1 MPLPH
6 RHPSPQPVD
15 PSGKPRLTLITNET
29 AEETTTEI
37 AAVQPTETT
46 APAQDTAPAETA
58 TPQSSATAETATP
71 QSSATEETATPQSSA
86 TEESTKLPNLLTRFW
101 YERPAS
107 LAERWEYSRRG
118 DWAAT
123 PSPTQ
128 RNLHLALTVAL
139 TFIPA
144 VIAAV
149 LERIDTPAR
158 LAVAVALFVIA
169 YHLI

>member
-6 RHPSPQPVD
+6 SHPSPQPVD

-46 APAQDTAPAETA
+46 APAQTTAPAET
-58 TPQSSATAETATP
+58 TTP
-71 QSSATEETATPQSSA
+71 QSSATEETTTPQSSA
-86 TEESTKLPNLLTRFW
+86 TEESTKPSNLLTRLW
-101 YERPAS
+101 HERPAS
-107 LAERWEYSRRG
+107 LAERWEHSRRG

-128 RNLHLALTVAL
+128 RNLHLALTVL

-144 VIAAV
+144 ALAAV

-158 LAVAVALFVIA
+158 LALAVALFVIA